1 MTFVKDINVGII
13 QAHSKGI
20 GTRAMGFYSEDERL
34 HELHILHGQR
44 AFLSRIKVSKWN
56 ITQRRCQE

>member
-20 GTRAMGFYSEDERL
+20 GPEQWDFTVRMRDCA
-34 HELHILHGQR
+34 ELHILHGQ
-44 AFLSRIKVSKWN
+44 AGIFV
-56 ITQRRCQE
+56 

>member
-20 GTRAMGFYSEDERL
+20 GTRAMGFYSEDDRL
-34 HELHILHGQR
+34 
-44 AFLSRIKVSKWN
+44 
-56 ITQRRCQE
+56 C